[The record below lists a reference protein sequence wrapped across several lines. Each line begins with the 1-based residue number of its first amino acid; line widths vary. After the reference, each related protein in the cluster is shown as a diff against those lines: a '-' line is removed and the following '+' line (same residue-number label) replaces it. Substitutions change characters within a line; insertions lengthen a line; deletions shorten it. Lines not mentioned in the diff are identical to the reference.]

1 MTAHIPMTDRPLE
14 PASASVAR
22 LGIALD
28 RTAYLALC
36 LFVFSIPWEEP
47 LPMFGRFLLA
57 SWIGLLALGILILRT
72 TITWRVRKVS
82 PLHYGM
88 LALAAWS
95 ALSIFWTADWDSTA
109 SRAGTYLQLLI
120 LVWLIWELAATD
132 TRVHGLLQSYVL
144 GALVCSLITIRNF
157 MIGRTAAQLAAV
169 NGQNVWDE
177 SRYSIVGINANDL
190 GLMIALS
197 IPMLVYLLA
206 SQKGWLVKALCW
218 LQLVAG
224 FTAILL
230 TGSRG
235 ALVAGVMGLVML
247 PLTMS
252 RLPRWH
258 KFGSLVA
265 CAGLLACAAYLV
277 PSSSWNRIIELGSE
291 LSQGTLTNRTTLWTA
306 GLEAFRDHAFLGV
319 GSGAYGVTIVKTA
332 NFSYIT
338 GSASSAVAHNTFV
351 SVLVELGVVGALLGF
366 AFLAGLFYCG
376 LRMRSLERRLWIML
390 LLTWTVGVSALT
402 WEYRK
407 PTWLLFGLLAAH
419 AYSQRKT
426 SRVQPISVIP
436 RAPFRR
442 AEYPMSGY
450 PRRAADRGML
460 VAAGGAI
467 PPRSRRVGE

>member
-1 MTAHIPMTDRPLE
+1 MTAHAPMTAR
-14 PASASVAR
+14 PASVSVAR
-22 LGIALD
+22 MGTALD
-28 RTAYLALC
+28 RIAYLALC
-36 LFVFSIPWEEP
+36 MFVFSIPWEET

-72 TITWRVRKVS
+72 TITRRVRKLS
-82 PLHYGM
+82 ALHYGM

-95 ALSIFWTADWDSTA
+95 ALSIFWTADWDSTV

-132 TRVHGLLQSYVL
+132 TRVQGLLQSYVL

-157 MIGRTAAQLAAV
+157 MIGRTAAQLAADS
-169 NGQNVWDE
+169 GMNVWEE
-177 SRYSIVGINANDL
+177 SRYSISGINANDL

-235 ALVAGVMGLVML
+235 SLVAGVVGLGML

-252 RLPRWH
+252 KLPRWQ
-258 KFGSLVA
+258 KFGSLAA
-265 CAGLLACAAYLV
+265 CAGLLACAVYLV
-277 PSSSWNRIIELGSE
+277 PATSWKRLTELGSQ

-338 GSASSAVAHNTFV
+338 GSAAAAVAHNTFV

-366 AFLAGLFYCG
+366 AFLAALFYCA
-376 LRMRSLERRLWIML
+376 LRMRKLERRLWLML
-390 LLTWTVGVSALT
+390 LLTWAVGVSALT

-419 AYSQRKT
+419 AYTRSRS
-426 SRVQPISVIP
+426 SRVQPVVEITS
-436 RAPFRR
+436 RFRR
-442 AEYPMSGY
+442 TAKPVAVYRERP
-450 PRRAADRGML
+450 ADRQVL
-460 VAAGGAI
+460 VAAGGTI
-467 PPRSRRVGE
+467 PQRLERIGE